1 MDDNVE
7 IYTVKDQAELNEL
20 WDYEDKNFD
29 KNVPYEKS
37 EWIQWLQQQI
47 INNPQNTGIWFVK
60 NNSKLEEYLV
70 AFSSIAP
77 PILQDIFVLY
87 YTFKNPDI
95 SSIHFRMFQ
104 EIKEWGIKQKAIK
117 ISIQTKYP
125 RFMSK
130 FGFINEEVK
139 SMVYLLDTEWEEV

>member
-1 MDDNVE
+1 MV
-7 IYTVKDQAELNEL
+7 TTT
-20 WDYEDKNFD
+20 
-29 KNVPYEKS
+29 
-37 EWIQWLQQQI
+37 
-47 INNPQNTGIWFVK
+47 NNKPSTKYRYLVSILTLK

-117 ISIQTKYP
+117 ISIQT
-125 RFMSK
+125 
-130 FGFINEEVK
+130 IATITV
-139 SMVYLLDTEWEEV
+139 